1 MWNSMDSYVLLVFVL
16 LNGDDIYFN
25 FRGIYRYEKEVNY
38 KFIIRCR
45 KNHYE

>member
-1 MWNSMDSYVLLVFVL
+1 MWDSMDSYVQIGFVL
-16 LNGDDIYFN
+16 NADDIQIN
-25 FRGIYRYEKEVNY
+25 FRVIYRYGKEVNY